1 MKSGAAVFLARMLSA
16 ILMVVGALWLA
27 VTGLQFLVGFSQP
40 GWGGV
45 IASYYF
51 PTGLTMLAMG
61 LALWLIAGIAERIDA
76 LYVQTSY
83 VQTSRLDFP
92 PDTDANHGEPPNSSR
107 HL

>member
-76 LYVQTSY
+76 LYVQR
-83 VQTSRLDFP
+83 SRLDFP
-92 PDTDANHGEPPNSSR
+92 PDTNTSHREPPNASR
-107 HL
+107 HA